1 MYKRDFLVLFF
12 TCMAAYLLGA
22 CQADGDFTGREY
34 MPDMAHSKAYEPYV
48 EGRTIM
54 IDGDTVQLFPN
65 NQAALEPVAGTVAR
79 GYVPYHYEDT
89 NEGYELAGKQLVSP
103 VDRRDEGILA
113 RGKTAYATNCAICHG
128 TKGAAD
134 GAIVKNGAY
143 PAPPPSYF
151 REDIMVLP
159 EGKMFHSIHYGKNLM
174 GSYASQLSK
183 EERWNVVAYIKNMQ
197 AEKISK
203 EYKISMDQAYQ
214 VVLGKAPMPT
224 EAGEGEIESTTSDAA
239 VDSAATEEGEENTD
253 ANEGA
258 SAETPSLEEI
268 AEKPLEAGTNI
279 VLNNVLF
286 ESSSSKLKNSSY
298 TELDKLVEILK
309 KNPATKVE
317 IVGHTDSQ
325 GSKRGNDRISKARA
339 DVVVKYLG
347 SKGID
352 AKLLTAKGYGSSQ
365 PVASNDT
372 AEGRAKNRRT
382 EFKVI
387 K

>member
-1 MYKRDFLVLFF
+1 MYKRNFLILFF
-12 TCMAAYLLGA
+12 TCMTAYLLGA
-22 CQADGDFTGREY
+22 CQAHGDFTGREY

-54 IDGDTVQLFPN
+54 IGGDTVQLFAN
-65 NQAALEPVAGTVAR
+65 NQAALQPVEGTVAR

-89 NEGYELAGKQLVSP
+89 NEGYELAGKELVSP
-103 VDRRDEGILA
+103 VNRRDEDVLA
-113 RGKTAYATNCAICHG
+113 KGKAAYATNCAICHG
-128 TKGAAD
+128 SKGAAD

-151 REDIMVLP
+151 REDILVLS
-159 EGKMFHSIHYGKNLM
+159 EGKMFHSVHYGKNLM

-183 EERWNVVAYIKNMQ
+183 EERWNVVAYIKKMQ
-197 AEKISK
+197 AEKIAK
-203 EYKISMDQAYQ
+203 DYNISLNQAYQ
-214 VVLGKAPMPT
+214 VALGKAPMPA
-224 EAGEGEIESTTSDAA
+224 EAVKSDSSNA
-239 VDSAATEEGEENTD
+239 D
-253 ANEGA
+253 GA
-258 SAETPSLEEI
+258 SDEAVEEVEDASSVTAAEEDAPPSLEDI

-298 TELDKLVEILK
+298 TELNKLVEILK
-309 KNPATKVE
+309 KNPSTKVE
-317 IVGHTDSQ
+317 IAGHTDSK
-325 GSKRGNDRISKARA
+325 GSKAGNDRISKARA

-352 AKLLTAKGYGSSQ
+352 TKMLTAKGYGSSQ

-372 AEGRAKNRRT
+372 AGGRAKNRRT